1 MMAFGVLGWILAAL
15 MLGLWLGE
23 RTSRLYLQNIQ
34 FHGQP
39 NPLQAATAWDD
50 ETPEDRVEETINRI
64 ENVMGN
70 RITRSG
76 PGVDGK
82 VEYDED
88 TIENGVE
95 FLLSEAREHGEQLSR
110 EQAKDEVERMLS
122 AEGPNME

>member
-1 MMAFGVLGWILAAL
+1 MMALGVLGWVLAAL
-15 MLGLWLGE
+15 MVGLWLGE

-34 FHGQP
+34 FYGQP
-39 NPLQAATAWDD
+39 NPLQTATAWSD
-50 ETPEDRVEETINRI
+50 ETPEDRVEKTIDQI
-64 ENVMGN
+64 EDVMGT
-70 RITRSG
+70 RVTRSG

-95 FLLSEAREHGEQLSR
+95 YLLSEAREHGEQLSR
-110 EQAKDEVERMLS
+110 EAATEEVERMLA